1 FFNLAFQQEMAT
13 KIRSFQ
19 QYHILLPDIETIE
32 VAPVDQS
39 FLTISFDDMVNAL
52 PKQLT
57 KKNIMQPQVQKQIQA
72 DIKDET
78 VTLLQPRLA
87 DLRQALESMLDTLT
101 TQAQQALE
109 QIESQAQRE
118 IDTVLAVEVDDALI
132 AQLQVETPK
141 LLTILNSKD

>member
-1 FFNLAFQQEMAT
+1 
-13 KIRSFQ
+13 FQ

>member
-1 FFNLAFQQEMAT
+1 
-13 KIRSFQ
+13 RSFQ

>member
-1 FFNLAFQQEMAT
+1 QRT
-13 KIRSFQ
+13 S
-19 QYHILLPDIETIE
+19 ETIDKE
-32 VAPVDQS
+32 KHYAATS
-39 FLTISFDDMVNAL
+39 AKTN
-52 PKQLT
+52 T
-57 KKNIMQPQVQKQIQA
+57 A

>member
-1 FFNLAFQQEMAT
+1 MAT

>member
-1 FFNLAFQQEMAT
+1 T

>member
-1 FFNLAFQQEMAT
+1 
-13 KIRSFQ
+13 Q

-32 VAPVDQS
+32 VAPIDQS

-72 DIKDET
+72 NIKDET

>member
-1 FFNLAFQQEMAT
+1 
-13 KIRSFQ
+13 
-19 QYHILLPDIETIE
+19 
-32 VAPVDQS
+32 S

>member
-1 FFNLAFQQEMAT
+1 AT

>member
-1 FFNLAFQQEMAT
+1 
-13 KIRSFQ
+13 